1 MTISDI
7 RKKQVPKIIDMPRLV
22 TISASAND
30 IQLANILNSCIYNWY
45 KFNPLALLKD
55 CDQAIADPLKT
66 PDSKELTG
74 NLQDLL
80 KETFP
85 KMDPE
90 GMILCPIL

>member
-1 MTISDI
+1 
-7 RKKQVPKIIDMPRLV
+7 MPCLV
-22 TISASAND
+22 TISASGND

-55 CDQAIADPLKT
+55 CDKAIADS
-66 PDSKELTG
+66 SKILDRKEFTE

-80 KETFP
+80 KDTFA

-90 GMILCPIL
+90 GMILCPTL